1 MRAAIQVAGHP
12 KETRRDSS
20 IPPVR
25 RPRRCVG
32 AVAGLVAV
40 GFSACG
46 NNTASQTTPSSSSS
60 SEASSS
66 PTSGEA
72 SSVAVSSSSS
82 KGSAATAAKT
92 SGTGKTYRVVF
103 VAALL
108 NDSFFVTIRC
118 GAQAQAK
125 TMGMDFKFEGPTTND
140 VSSEIKAFNAVAA
153 TSPDGMIIAPFSNT
167 GFGPSVRGLMKIGA
181 PVVASGQALEP
192 ADAMTTVIT
201 NYLKSAEQLTP
212 MIGDLT
218 GGSGT
223 VGIIADTTGNKTDSD
238 RYTALVPELKK
249 AYPNLKVLDP
259 QYAQNSTATA
269 ATVAAALIQGN
280 PDLKVLYATS
290 GPEAVG
296 VASAIKAAGVSDKIK
311 LVSFDSSPQQI
322 DLLKSDQLA
331 ATVGQS
337 PYNGG
342 ALSVKAVGDYLQ
354 QHGAHAGPV
363 PASASLT
370 DLPTMLLTP
379 ANVNTPQAQKFAY
392 LTKCEGE

>member
-1 MRAAIQVAGHP
+1 MIHPSHRFDVRA
-12 KETRRDSS
+12 
-20 IPPVR
+20 
-25 RPRRCVG
+25 G
-32 AVAGLVAV
+32 ALCALAGLVAV
-40 GFSACG
+40 GLSACG
-46 NNTASQTTPSSSSS
+46 NNNSASQTTSSSSS
-60 SEASSS
+60 SSSTSASSS
-66 PTSGEA
+66 PKSEEA
-72 SSVAVSSSSS
+72 SSIAVSSTGSV
-82 KGSAATAAKT
+82 GSAAKSATT
-92 SGTGKTYRVVF
+92 SETGKTYRVVF

-153 TSPDGMIIAPFSNT
+153 TNPDGMIIAPFSNT
-167 GFGPSVRGLMKIGA
+167 GFGPSVRGLMKNGT

-296 VASAIKAAGVSDKIK
+296 VASAIKAARVGDKIK

-322 DLLKSDQLA
+322 DLLKSNQLA

-379 ANVNTPQAQKFAY
+379 ANVNTPEAQKFAY

>member
-1 MRAAIQVAGHP
+1 MINRSHRFSGRA
-12 KETRRDSS
+12 
-20 IPPVR
+20 
-25 RPRRCVG
+25 G
-32 AVAGLVAV
+32 ALCTVLGLAV
-40 GFSACG
+40 GLTACG
-46 NNTASQTTPSSSSS
+46 NNTTSVGSTTSSTSSTS
-60 SEASSS
+60 S
-66 PTSGEA
+66 TSTGSTADLTTSEGTGSGSA
-72 SSVAVSSSSS
+72 AS
-82 KGSAATAAKT
+82 KGSGQDAATSAPT
-92 SGTGKTYRVVF
+92 SAGKNYRVVF

-108 NDSFFVTIRC
+108 NDSFFVTVRC

-125 TMGMDFKFEGPTTND
+125 TMGMDFKFVGPTTND
-140 VSSEIKAFNAVAA
+140 VASEIKAFNAVAA
-153 TSPDGMIIAPFSNT
+153 TKPDAMVIAPFSNT
-167 GFGPSVRGLMKIGA
+167 GFGPSVRGLMKNGV

-192 ADAMTTVIT
+192 ADALTTVIT
-201 NYLKSAEQLTP
+201 NYLKSAEQLRP
-212 MIGDLT
+212 LIGQLT

-223 VGIIADTTGNKTDSD
+223 IGIIANNTGNKTDSD
-238 RYTALVPELKK
+238 RYTDLVPELKK
-249 AYPNLKVLDP
+249 AYPNLKILDP

-296 VASAIKAAGVSDKIK
+296 VASAIKAAGVGDKIK

-322 DLLKSDQLA
+322 ELLKSNQLA

-354 QHGAHAGPV
+354 QHGSRSGPV

-379 ANVNTPQAQKFAY
+379 ANVNTPEAQKFAY
-392 LTKCEGE
+392 LTTCEGD

>member
-1 MRAAIQVAGHP
+1 MIHPSHRFVVRAGAL
-12 KETRRDSS
+12 
-20 IPPVR
+20 
-25 RPRRCVG
+25 C

-40 GFSACG
+40 GLSACG
-46 NNTASQTTPSSSSS
+46 NNTASQTTSSSSS
-60 SEASSS
+60 SNASSS
-66 PTSGEA
+66 PTSEEA

-82 KGSAATAAKT
+82 EGSAATSVAVSSSSSEGSAAT
-92 SGTGKTYRVVF
+92 SASTSKTGKSYRVVF

-108 NDSFFVTIRC
+108 NDSFFVTVRC

-140 VSSEIKAFNAVAA
+140 VSSEIKAVNAVAA
-153 TSPDGMIIAPFSNT
+153 TNPDGMIIAPFSNT
-167 GFGPSVRGLMKIGA
+167 GFGPSVRGLMKKGT

-212 MIGDLT
+212 MIGGLT

-223 VGIIADTTGNKTDSD
+223 VGIVADTTGNKTDSD

-296 VASAIKAAGVSDKIK
+296 VASAIKAAGVGDKIK

-322 DLLKSDQLA
+322 DLLKSNQLA

-370 DLPTMLLTP
+370 DLPTMVLTP
-379 ANVNTPQAQKFAY
+379 ANVNTPEAQKFAY
-392 LTKCEGE
+392 LTKCEVE

>member
-1 MRAAIQVAGHP
+1 MIHPSHRFDARA
-12 KETRRDSS
+12 
-20 IPPVR
+20 
-25 RPRRCVG
+25 G
-32 AVAGLVAV
+32 ALCALAGLVAV
-40 GFSACG
+40 GLSACG
-46 NNTASQTTPSSSSS
+46 NNNSASQTTSSSSS
-60 SEASSS
+60 STSASSS
-66 PTSGEA
+66 PTSEDA
-72 SSVAVSSSSS
+72 SSIAVSSTGSV
-82 KGSAATAAKT
+82 GSAATSATT
-92 SGTGKTYRVVF
+92 SETGKTYRVVF

-153 TSPDGMIIAPFSNT
+153 TNPDGMIIAPFSNT
-167 GFGPSVRGLMKIGA
+167 GFGPSVRGLMKNGT

-296 VASAIKAAGVSDKIK
+296 VASAIKAAGVGGKIK

-322 DLLKSDQLA
+322 DLLKSNQLA

-379 ANVNTPQAQKFAY
+379 ANVNTPEAQKFAY

>member
-1 MRAAIQVAGHP
+1 MIHPSHRFDVRA
-12 KETRRDSS
+12 
-20 IPPVR
+20 
-25 RPRRCVG
+25 G
-32 AVAGLVAV
+32 ALCALAGLVAV
-40 GFSACG
+40 GLSACG
-46 NNTASQTTPSSSSS
+46 NNNSASQTTSSSSS
-60 SEASSS
+60 STSASSS
-66 PTSGEA
+66 PTSEDA
-72 SSVAVSSSSS
+72 SSIAVSSTGSV
-82 KGSAATAAKT
+82 GSAATSATT
-92 SGTGKTYRVVF
+92 SETGKTYRVVF

-125 TMGMDFKFEGPTTND
+125 TMGIDFKFEGPTTND

-153 TSPDGMIIAPFSNT
+153 TNPDGMIIAPFSNT
-167 GFGPSVRGLMKIGA
+167 GFGPSVRGLMKNGT

-296 VASAIKAAGVSDKIK
+296 VASAIKAAGVGGKIK

-322 DLLKSDQLA
+322 DLLKSNQLA

-379 ANVNTPQAQKFAY
+379 ANVNTPEAQKFAY